1 MPCLLSHMGSQV
13 TETCAVEN
21 EMGNTIFLI
30 AMWASFAWD
39 LSRVNM
45 FIPRLKGA
53 IHWSA
58 EQP

>member
-1 MPCLLSHMGSQV
+1 MGSQV